1 MNTTKRRC
9 TAATASGRPCRA
21 WAVWGT
27 EPPRCVAHDGSG
39 RLIGAPK
46 NNKNA
51 EKHGY
56 YSRPVTPLT
65 DIHDIIADLARK
77 QLQLSRLIEA
87 ELTKPG
93 ADLDSLG
100 RLFGLHG
107 QNASRLG
114 RLLRDRR
121 ALSGHAANGIAGAI
135 AQALDELSTELGTEL

>member
-1 MNTTKRRC
+1 M
-9 TAATASGRPCRA
+9 A
-21 WAVWGT
+21 GT
-27 EPPRCVAHDGSG
+27 DPPRCSAHGGGS
-39 RLIGAPK
+39 RPVGAPK

-56 YSRPVTPLT
+56 YSNTERQRRCSKPEAPLT
-65 DIHDIIADLARK
+65 DIADIIADLARK

-87 ELTKPG
+87 QLSQTDV
-93 ADLDSLG
+93 DLDALG
-100 RLFGLHG
+100 RLFALHG

-121 ALSGHAANGIAGAI
+121 ALSGDAADGIAGAI